1 MEELIKKAFKLNKVE
16 RLKGKGRIYEL
27 EQVCTPIDNV
37 WWDKNGLMVFTYKG
51 DSYITPYNIEDVT
64 TLETNAF
71 IRKVMYV
78 PFSDN
83 AIPIDRLNEYES
95 KIRMIA

>member
-51 DSYITPYNIEDVT
+51 DSYIAPYNIEDVM
-64 TLETNAF
+64 TLETNGF
-71 IRKVMYV
+71 VKKPMYV
-78 PFSDN
+78 PFSNCDV
-83 AIPIDRLNEYES
+83 PIDRINEYEL
-95 KIRMIA
+95 KVMKRA

>member
-1 MEELIKKAFKLNKVE
+1 MKEIIKKAFKLNKVE
-16 RLKGKGRIYEL
+16 RLKCKGEVYEL
-27 EQVCTPIDNV
+27 ELVYTPIDNV
-37 WWDKNGLMVFTYKG
+37 WYDKNGLMVFTYKG
-51 DSYITPYNIEDVT
+51 DRYVTPYNIEDVT
-64 TLETNAF
+64 TLETNGF